1 MSSSMKYIGA
11 ALVVGALAVT
21 PAFASPI
28 SPFNTRPTAVNVSGG
43 STNPSVYSLV
53 DSIFGLAAGSTGAA
67 NQSSVGVWQAAAPL
81 VTPILKFEY
90 SSSRGSNEIGIWTA
104 TDTTGPITQVKLFSG
119 LANNNVGANLKWVNG
134 QLIVT
139 AGQAQ
144 NCTNG
149 RVNCGTF
156 SGINQN
162 FFGFYL
168 RNTNT
173 GFTSYSIDALNQN
186 GVARMLTFMSPTVKN
201 LWALGFEDGTSPGN
215 DFNDAV
221 LKVEEVRAVP
231 EPGSMLLLGTGLL
244 GAASALRR
252 RITNRKNV

>member
-1 MSSSMKYIGA
+1 MSSSMKFVGA
-11 ALVVGALAVT
+11 ALVVGVMAST

-28 SPFNTRPTAVNVSGG
+28 SPFNPRPTAVNVTG
-43 STNPSVYSLV
+43 SNGPSVYSLV
-53 DSIFGLAAGSTGAA
+53 DTIFGLAAGTTTAA

-90 SSSRGSNEIGIWTA
+90 TSNRSTNEIGIWTA
-104 TDTTGPITQVKLFSG
+104 TDTSGPVNMVKLFSG
-119 LANNNVGANLKWVNG
+119 SAGNNVGANLKWNAG
-134 QLIVT
+134 QLTVT
-139 AGQAQ
+139 AGNPN

-149 RVNCGTF
+149 KVNCGTF
-156 SGINQN
+156 TGINQN

-168 RNTNT
+168 RNSVT
-173 GFTSYSIDALNQN
+173 GFVSYSIDALNPS
-186 GVARMLTFMSPTVKN
+186 GVARMLAFLSPTIKN

-252 RITNRKNV
+252 RISGRKNV